1 MLIQSKPERDNVLG
15 DFGRTQQGLEI
26 GLRGALSS
34 NSVDRVAEDI
44 KSMLD
49 EDLLDDEEQPSPLK
63 IKKPTYS
70 QL

>member
-1 MLIQSKPERDNVLG
+1 M
-15 DFGRTQQGLEI
+15 

-49 EDLLDDEEQPSPLK
+49 EDLLDEEEQPSPLK

-70 QL
+70 PM